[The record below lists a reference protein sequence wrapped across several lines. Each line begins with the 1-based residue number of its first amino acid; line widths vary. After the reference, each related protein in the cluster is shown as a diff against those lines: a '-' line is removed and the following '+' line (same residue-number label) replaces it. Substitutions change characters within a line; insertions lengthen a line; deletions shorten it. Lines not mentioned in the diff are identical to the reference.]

1 MKRYGSREIC
11 NVVLKNI
18 TTGEPVLYLETLK
31 VSSLDMGATEVSA
44 KGSRGN
50 PKLITWSSDKEATFK
65 CEDALISPESLALL
79 AGTTVSTGDISAHKK
94 ESFVIGTTT
103 GATTTGITSLAEIPT
118 TGSVGTGIF
127 IYIAS
132 NSYSVT
138 TAITWSTAGTGEN
151 CYTFTGT
158 HIAFGTGTVTG
169 GDYCIVDYYTTVTG
183 AKRITISSDQFGSYY
198 KLEAETLWKGETDGE
213 DYPALYTMPK
223 VKLKDT
229 WSIAME

>member
-1 MKRYGSREIC
+1 
-11 NVVLKNI
+11 
-18 TTGEPVLYLETLK
+18 
-31 VSSLDMGATEVSA
+31 
-44 KGSRGN
+44 
-50 PKLITWSSDKEATFK
+50 
-65 CEDALISPESLALL
+65 L

-103 GATTTGITSLAEIPT
+103 GATTTGITSLAELPT

-138 TAITWSTAGTGEN
+138 TAITWSTAGTGELF
-151 CYTFTGT
+151 YTYTGT

-223 VKLKDT
+223 VKLKDS
-229 WSIAME
+229 WNISMEATGDPKTFNFELECLKDSSSTDMVIIDVLPDYVVQ